1 MGNTT
6 SRDGGNVGKN
16 AGDSEE
22 SSSNQS
28 EVSLLTAWDERVEK
42 PLTLAVTPWE
52 SAVVDSAQG
61 SATSSEMFEGRLP
74 SDIKA
79 WVSADLFTGG
89 LGDLL
94 ASTADALN
102 AEPALVGFEPINI
115 AQESILIGEGELAGV
130 GIQVRARFDRVS
142 TSMLTDTQLVEQVWR
157 TIGWIKPD
165 RIPDNKDALIFIRDL
180 GASAREIGAVRRA
193 QQVMPE
199 VVIDDESRAEFRK
212 RVANA

>member
-1 MGNTT
+1 MSNKDNT
-6 SRDGGNVGKN
+6 GVN
-16 AGDSEE
+16 AGDGDE
-22 SSSNQS
+22 STSNRSQTA
-28 EVSLLTAWDERVEK
+28 LLTAWDERVEK
-42 PLTLAVTPWE
+42 PLTIAVTPWE
-52 SAVVDSAQG
+52 SAVSDSAQG

-74 SDIKA
+74 SDVKA

-102 AEPALVGFEPINI
+102 AEPALVGFEPISI
-115 AQESILIGEGELAGV
+115 APESILIGDGELSGV

-165 RIPDNKDALIFIRDL
+165 RIPENKDALIFIRDL

-199 VVIDDESRAEFRK
+199 VVVDEQARVEFRK

>member
-1 MGNTT
+1 MSNKDNT
-6 SRDGGNVGKN
+6 GIN
-16 AGDSEE
+16 AGDGDE
-22 SSSNQS
+22 SASNRSQTA
-28 EVSLLTAWDERVEK
+28 LLTAWDERVEK

-52 SAVVDSAQG
+52 GTVSDSAQG
-61 SATSSEMFEGRLP
+61 SATSSEMFEGKLP
-74 SDIKA
+74 SDVKA

-94 ASTADALN
+94 ASTADALQ
-102 AEPALVGFEPINI
+102 AEPALVGFEPISI
-115 AQESILIGEGELAGV
+115 APESILIGEDELAGT

-157 TIGWIKPD
+157 TIGWIKPN
-165 RIPDNKDALIFIRDL
+165 RIPDGLDAQIFIRNL

-193 QQVMPE
+193 QQQMPE
-199 VVIDDESRAEFRK
+199 VVIDEESRAEFRK